1 MITKTD
7 RLSSTVW
14 LILKKPWHKVSSFS
28 AVDPDTG
35 CRKQRK
41 GTSEQLQYRKQET
54 STSSCKYSAVLVTD
68 KNGSPVGSSVAI
80 NLLSQLSWARKTGI
94 HVPTYLHYLLLTHN
108 TPNNTQKWYT
118 LRRGGLWTWTTNR
131 RIGSS
136 SGSTSVSEDCLAD
149 NYWEQSSNWKTTKL
163 QDRETKCKTLKVKL
177 LLKVIICSS
186 KL

>member
-41 GTSEQLQYRKQET
+41 STSEQLQYR
-54 STSSCKYSAVLVTD
+54 Y
-68 KNGSPVGSSVAI
+68 GSSVAI
-80 NLLSQLSWARKTGI
+80 NLLSQPSWARKTGI

-163 QDRETKCKTLKVKL
+163 QDRAVKCKTLKVKL